1 MPINSL
7 WPIDALCC
15 RRTRPALV
23 HVMAWCLTWTNA
35 DLSSTWKYST
45 HLMQDFNHETVLE
58 NYSLN
63 ITAPSTN
70 GHSVKFHYEKITVF
84 HGIYF
89 AHVLQGWSN
98 NSSVHDPMQF
108 VLTACDMNSVVFHFP
123 LLCKYWRH
131 SHVSFE
137 LWTFQLI
144 YMKR

>member
-1 MPINSL
+1 
-7 WPIDALCC
+7 
-15 RRTRPALV
+15 
-23 HVMAWCLTWTNA
+23 
-35 DLSSTWKYST
+35 
-45 HLMQDFNHETVLE
+45 MQDINHETVLE

-70 GHSVKFHYEKITVF
+70 GQSVKFHYEKITVF
-84 HGIYF
+84 HGIYL

-98 NSSVHDPMQF
+98 NNSVHDPMQF